1 MNSKFYM
8 AGLIAISIW
17 GLKSIKES
25 KVDVKYK
32 KLFRITYIM
41 IIIGILGYFLGYEV
55 GKMTSHLSH

>member
-1 MNSKFYM
+1 M